1 MFCILFD
8 CICIHT
14 SYMTTVA
21 FHQYCNI
28 SFNGGSY
35 ASSPIK
41 TGMTMPKHPHDSQTT
56 PINNGIMTAK
66 HSNPPKFGVSDSSA
80 SFAMG
85 RRQFIEEVIGD
96 HTRRIK
102 VGAIGETSMNANGQP
117 LSYKRYDN
125 NDTKRALAKARSHG
139 YVAPAKKGALSNP
152 YMSAGSAMRGFL
164 PPNTSANSA
173 ASKHSA
179 FLSRHAKERL
189 KCPGMGSN
197 DSCLIPTPDNI
208 ESAVYSSFPSTH
220 RNHRSTLPEYPVD
233 MMSERV
239 NSMFMPHYIRYK
251 MACDDCP
258 DYMPTVIAGKEI
270 VVDDNKFSTML
281 PVHIKNRIDCADCL

>member
-1 MFCILFD
+1 
-8 CICIHT
+8 
-14 SYMTTVA
+14 MTTIA

-28 SFNGGSY
+28 SFIGGSY
-35 ASSPIK
+35 TSSHVK
-41 TGMTMPKHPHDSQTT
+41 TSLTMPKHPHDSQST

-102 VGAIGETSMNANGQP
+102 NSAIGKTSMNDAGQP
-117 LSYKRYDN
+117 LSYKRYDK
-125 NDTKRALAKARSHG
+125 NDTKRALARARSHG
-139 YVAPAKKGALSNP
+139 YVAPAKKGALNNP
-152 YMSAGSAMRGFL
+152 YMSGGSAKRGFL
-164 PPNTSANSA
+164 PPNTSTNSA

-179 FLSRHAKERL
+179 FISRHAKNRL
-189 KCPGMGSN
+189 SCPAENSRDN
-197 DSCLIPTPDNI
+197 CLIPAPGNI
-208 ESAVYSSFPSTH
+208 ESAIYSSFPSTH
-220 RNHRSTLPEYPVD
+220 RNHRSVLPEYPLD
-233 MMSERV
+233 MSERV

-258 DYMPTVIAGKEI
+258 GYTPTIIAGKEI

-281 PVHIKNRIDCADCL
+281 PVHIKNRIDCADC